1 MNTNTN
7 KPKLLG
13 IYLDGPCSGRSGIVE
28 VRDRDTGE
36 WNNFIFTDEEMKTPA
51 VMDCEHDGIRAIAI
65 TMQAMIEK
73 VKEEAKTDSMINL
86 ADMIR
91 KLPRPSDFRYTF
103 VDEEPAGLDAEV
115 TETEDAKALLAK
127 VMGAAS

>member
-1 MNTNTN
+1 MNAKFNAPT
-7 KPKLLG
+7 LLG
-13 IYLDGPCSGRSGIVE
+13 IRLDGPCSGRSGIVE

-36 WNNFIFTDEEMKTPA
+36 WRNFIFIDEEMKTPA
-51 VMDCEHDGIRAIAI
+51 VMECEHDGIRAIAV
-65 TMQAMIEK
+65 TMQAMVEK

-103 VDEEPAGLDAEV
+103 VDKEPEGLDAEV

-127 VMGAAS
+127 VMGTAS